1 MAEMGILPQQKFRL
15 AVDRHYKLV
24 YQVAAG
30 LLGDAAEAQDVTQE
44 TFTQYWQHGADA
56 EHTKAWLI
64 RVARNRC
71 LDRLRRRNRI
81 EYREPSALPERVQH
95 DDALAET
102 ELDELTDRL
111 RSAVDSLPEPQRSI
125 VLLFS
130 LQGMSGKDC
139 AEALGI
145 SVNQVKVY
153 LHRARAK
160 LRHVLEPQAL
170 PAREIGHG

>member
-1 MAEMGILPQQKFRL
+1 MGILPQQKFTL

-44 TFTQYWQHGADA
+44 TFTQYWQHGAEA

-81 EYREPSALPERVQH
+81 EYREPEAMPEAAERH
-95 DDALAET
+95 DALDIA
-102 ELDELTDRL
+102 ELDELTQQL
-111 RSAVDSLPEPQRSI
+111 RCAVDSLPEPQRSI

-130 LQGMSGKDC
+130 LQGMSGRDC
-139 AEALGI
+139 AEALGL

-153 LHRARAK
+153 LHRARAR
-160 LRHVLEPQAL
+160 LRVLIEPVSV
-170 PAREIGHG
+170 PEKEIGHG

>member
-1 MAEMGILPQQKFRL
+1 MGKLPQQKFRL

-30 LLGDAAEAQDVTQE
+30 MLGDAAEAQDVTQE

-71 LDRLRRRNRI
+71 LDRLRRRHRI
-81 EYREPSALPERVQH
+81 EYREPEALPEAVNSH
-95 DDALAET
+95 DSLAVA
-102 ELDELTDRL
+102 ELDELTERL
-111 RSAVDSLPEPQRSI
+111 RCAVDSLPEPQRSI

-139 AEALGI
+139 AETLGI

-153 LHRARAK
+153 LHRARAR
-160 LRHVLEPQAL
+160 LRTLMEL
-170 PAREIGHG
+170 PALAEKEIKHG

>member
-1 MAEMGILPQQKFRL
+1 MGILAQQKFRL

-30 LLGDAAEAQDVTQE
+30 LLSDAAEAEDVTQE
-44 TFTQYWQHGADA
+44 TFTQYWQHGAEA

-81 EYREPSALPERVQH
+81 EYREPESLPEASEH
-95 DDALAET
+95 HDALAVA
-102 ELDELTDRL
+102 ELDELTERL
-111 RSAVDSLPEPQRSI
+111 RCAVESLPEPQRSI

-130 LQGMSGKDC
+130 LKGMSGKDC
-139 AEALGI
+139 AETLGL

-153 LHRARAK
+153 LHRARSR
-160 LRHVLEPQAL
+160 LRGLMEPLA
-170 PAREIGHG
+170 PAEKEIRHG

>member
-1 MAEMGILPQQKFRL
+1 MGILTQQKFRL
-15 AVDRHYKLV
+15 AVDRHYRLV

-30 LLGDAAEAQDVTQE
+30 LLGDAAEAEDVTQE
-44 TFTQYWQHGADA
+44 TFTQYWQHGGEA

-71 LDRLRRRNRI
+71 LDRLRRRHRL
-81 EYREPSALPERVQH
+81 EYREPETLPETPDHR
-95 DDALAET
+95 DALAVAEF
-102 ELDELTDRL
+102 DELTEQL
-111 RSAVDSLPEPQRSI
+111 RCAVDSLPEPQRSI

-130 LQGMSGKDC
+130 LNGMSGKEC

-153 LHRARAK
+153 LHRARTR
-160 LRHVLEPQAL
+160 LRGHLEQAQL
-170 PAREIGHG
+170 AQRAVEHG